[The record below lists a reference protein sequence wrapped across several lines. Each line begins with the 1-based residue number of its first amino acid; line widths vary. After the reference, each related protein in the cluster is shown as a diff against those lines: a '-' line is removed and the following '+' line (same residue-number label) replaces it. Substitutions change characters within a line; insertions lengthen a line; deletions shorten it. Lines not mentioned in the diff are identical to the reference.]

1 MKVSLL
7 HFLAT
12 IASTVTSHNLNNLRG
27 FDETIVV
34 DGEQIEEDF
43 LDTLSEEKKDR
54 ALENA
59 ACDEICI
66 ARRRLVRCKK
76 KAREEK
82 RQGRNAWKTANTDRV
97 PNGSRRLK
105 LYCEWKLEFLYCF

>member
-1 MKVSLL
+1 MKLSLFQ
-7 HFLAT
+7 FLAT
-12 IASTVTSHNLNNLRG
+12 IASTAASHNLNNLRG

-34 DGEQIEEDF
+34 DGEQLEEDF
-43 LDTLSEEKKDR
+43 LDTLSDEKKDR
-54 ALENA
+54 ALEHA

-82 RQGRNAWKTANTDRV
+82 RQGRNAWKTTNDDRV
-97 PNGSRRLK
+97 ANGARRLK
-105 LYCEWKLEFLYCF
+105 LYCECQLTFV